1 MDERRSRRQT
11 VRRAALDAQA
21 GQRRERQARDRRIDA
36 LIAVEVLIAIGDRDA
51 AERRAGELLQTML
64 DNQQLSLLQAVT
76 WLGDSITMRCAHRLL
91 ERARPA
97 DAVAQTDETGSAM
110 KREID

>member
-21 GQRRERQARDRRIDA
+21 GQRRERQAWDRRIDA
-36 LIAVEVLIAIGDRDA
+36 LAVEVLIAIGDRDA

-64 DNQQLSLLQAVT
+64 DNEQLSLRQAVT
-76 WLGDSITMRCAHRLL
+76 WLGDSITMRCATRLL
-91 ERARPA
+91 ELARPD
-97 DAVAQTDETGSAM
+97 DAVAQTDETGSAP
-110 KREID
+110 KREIA